1 MLLMV
6 GLFPHEYLIRIEG
19 NRKKMDT
26 KMGVSDLKAKQF
38 ALHKTINGLMEKLPE
53 ESATRKQLANHR
65 ELFDDAVCYLSNS
78 DQRLAFIGNIGTGKT
93 TAICYLLGLLDG
105 EEPILSTGSGRT
117 TLCEVE
123 ISSGSQ
129 LEIEVTPH
137 TEEEVKSYLTD
148 FAQYLHKPDIAES
161 DNSEL
166 FKLSAEVERALRNML
181 DLRISRT
188 KNSEGKRITTDYAK
202 NFAAD
207 YQSVESLTEGL
218 LERIDFSARHQTRF
232 TNDDGVDQNDWLH
245 TTFKF
250 INSCTHPNVGLA
262 KHVRISLPIRL
273 FDNIDY
279 ALSVID
285 TKGVDQTVNRVDLD
299 RCLTDNRTVSV
310 LCCRFNEAPDKT
322 MSGLLK
328 LAKDAGLSQR
338 VAKETVLL
346 ILDRES
352 EAEKI
357 IDIDEPVGDKA
368 EGREIRAEQVV
379 NDLKH
384 TLQLDNID
392 VHFFDVKSDNLKQLN
407 KLLVEKV
414 SVLRDQYA
422 QDIVGIERAISDIET
437 ELVSQTAKAA
447 KNQVKNTLEPWIK
460 KAQGCSPALKEY
472 FLPLINDIKN
482 KGTYAMS
489 VRASVNR
496 RGEWHNLDYYQ
507 LLATGA
513 REQVVDQIGTLKD
526 EFIVLIDNMLSQ
538 NELQPAYALLKQLKQ
553 TTEKRLGDIY
563 QKTFAKGRA
572 VYEEKLSSD
581 DQLWS
586 SLFKEWG
593 VGSGYKDR
601 VSAYSASW
609 FDTQKYPEFENSV
622 TRQVVEEWQHY
633 VSEVRAMLAF
643 E

>member
-1 MLLMV
+1 MN
-6 GLFPHEYLIRIEG
+6 IEIEA
-19 NRKKMDT
+19 
-26 KMGVSDLKAKQF
+26 SDLKDRKKS
-38 ALHKTINGLMEKLPE
+38 LHEVIENLIKKLPE

-65 ELFDDAVCYLSNS
+65 ELFDDAVYYLLNS

-93 TAICYLLGLLDG
+93 TAICHLLGLLDG
-105 EEPILSTGSGRT
+105 DEPILSTGSGRT

-123 ISSGSQ
+123 ISVGTQ
-129 LEIEVTPH
+129 LGIEVTPH
-137 TEEEVKSYLTD
+137 SEVEVKSYLTD
-148 FAQYLHKPDIAES
+148 FAQYLHVSDIAES
-161 DNSEL
+161 DNSES

-188 KNSEGKRITTDYAK
+188 KTPEGKRITTDNAK
-202 NFAAD
+202 SFAAD
-207 YQSVESLTEGL
+207 YQSIESLTDEFL
-218 LERIDFSARHQTRF
+218 KRIDFPARHQTLF
-232 TNDDGVDQNDWLH
+232 TNDDGVDQNQWLH
-245 TTFKF
+245 TTFKA
-250 INSCTHPNVGLA
+250 INSCTHPSVGLP
-262 KHVRISLPIRL
+262 KHIRILVPVRL
-273 FDNIDY
+273 FDNINY

-285 TKGVDQTVNRVDLD
+285 TKGVDQTVNRADLD
-299 RCLTDNRTVSV
+299 SCLTDNRTVSV

-322 MSGLLK
+322 MTGLLK

-352 EAEKI
+352 EAEKV
-357 IDIDEPVGDKA
+357 IDIDEPVGDKT
-368 EGREIRAEQVV
+368 EGREIRAEHMV

-384 TLQLDNID
+384 TLQLDNLD
-392 VHFFDVKSDNLKQLN
+392 VRFFDVKSDDPKQLN

-414 SVLRDQYA
+414 SVLRNQYA
-422 QDIVGIERAISDIET
+422 QDIVDIEKAISDIET
-437 ELVSQTAKAA
+437 ELVSQSAKAA

-482 KGTYAMS
+482 KGTYAAS

-513 REQVVDQIGTLKD
+513 REQVVDQIGALKD

-563 QKTFAKGRA
+563 QKAFAKGRA

-581 DQLWS
+581 NQLWNG
-586 SLFKEWG
+586 LFKEWG
-593 VGSGYKDR
+593 IGLGYKDR
-601 VSAYSASW
+601 VSGNSETW
-609 FDTQKYPEFENSV
+609 FHTRKYPEFESSV
-622 TRQVVEEWQHY
+622 TQQVLKEWQLY
-633 VSEVRAMLAF
+633 VNEVRDMLGS

>member
-1 MLLMV
+1 MS
-6 GLFPHEYLIRIEG
+6 IKIES
-19 NRKKMDT
+19 N
-26 KMGVSDLKAKQF
+26 DLKDRQK
-38 ALHKTINGLMEKLPE
+38 ALHEAIENLMTKLPE

-65 ELFDDAVCYLSNS
+65 ELFDDAVYYLLNS

-93 TAICYLLGLLDG
+93 TAICHLLGLLDG

-123 ISSGSQ
+123 ISAGAQ
-129 LEIEVTPH
+129 LGIEVTPH
-137 TEEEVKSYLTD
+137 TEAEVKSYLTD
-148 FAQYLHKPDIAES
+148 FAQYLHISDTEES
-161 DNSEL
+161 DNLES

-188 KNSEGKRITTDYAK
+188 KNPEGKRITTDNAK
-202 NFAAD
+202 NFAEN

-218 LERIDFSARHQTRF
+218 LERIDFPARHQTRF
-232 TNDDGVDQNDWLH
+232 TNDDGIDQNEWLH
-245 TTFKF
+245 TTFKA
-250 INSCTHPNVGLA
+250 INSCTHPSVDLS
-262 KHVRISLPIRL
+262 KHIRILVPVRL
-273 FDNIDY
+273 FNNINY
-279 ALSVID
+279 SLSVID
-285 TKGVDQTVNRVDLD
+285 TKGVDQTVNRVDID
-299 RCLTDNRTVSV
+299 SYLTDNRTVSV

-346 ILDRES
+346 ILDRDS
-352 EAEKI
+352 EAEKV
-357 IDIDEPVGDKA
+357 IDIDEPVGEKT

-384 TLQLDNID
+384 TLQLDNLD
-392 VHFFDVKSDNLKQLN
+392 VRFFDVKSDDPKQLS

-414 SVLRDQYA
+414 SVLRGQYS
-422 QDIVGIERAISDIET
+422 QDILDIEKAISDIET
-437 ELVSQTAKAA
+437 ELVSQSAKAA
-447 KNQVKNTLEPWIK
+447 KSQVKNTLEPWIK
-460 KAQGCSPALKEY
+460 KAQGCSPSLKEY

-482 KGTYAMS
+482 KGTYAAS

-538 NELQPAYALLKQLKQ
+538 NDLQPAYALLKQLKQ

-563 QKTFAKGRA
+563 QKAFAKGRA

-581 DQLWS
+581 NQLWNG
-586 SLFKEWG
+586 LFQEWG
-593 VGSGYKDR
+593 MGPGYKDR
-601 VSAYSASW
+601 VSGNSETW
-609 FDTQKYPEFENSV
+609 FHTRKYPEFESSV
-622 TRQVVEEWQHY
+622 TRQVVEEWQRY
-633 VSEVRAMLAF
+633 VNEVRDMLGS

>member
-1 MLLMV
+1 MSMK
-6 GLFPHEYLIRIEG
+6 IES
-19 NRKKMDT
+19 N
-26 KMGVSDLKAKQF
+26 DLKGRQK
-38 ALHKTINGLMEKLPE
+38 ALHETIESLMKKLPD

-65 ELFDDAVCYLSNS
+65 ELFDDAVYYLSNS
-78 DQRLAFIGNIGTGKT
+78 GQRLAFIGNIGTGKT
-93 TAICYLLGLLDG
+93 TAICHLLGLLDG

-123 ISSGSQ
+123 ISAGSQ

-137 TEEEVKSYLTD
+137 SEAEVKSYLTD
-148 FAQYLHKPDIAES
+148 FAQYLHISDNAES
-161 DNSEL
+161 DSSES

-181 DLRISRT
+181 DLRTSRT
-188 KNSEGKRITTDYAK
+188 KNLEGKRITTDNAK

-207 YQSVESLTEGL
+207 YQSVDSLVEGL
-218 LERIDFSARHQTRF
+218 LERIDFPSHHQTRF
-232 TNDDGVDQNDWLH
+232 INDDEIDQNKWLH
-245 TTFKF
+245 TTFKA
-250 INSCTHPNVGLA
+250 INSCTHPSVGLS
-262 KHVRISLPIRL
+262 KHICISVPVRL
-273 FDNIDY
+273 FDNINY

-285 TKGVDQTVNRVDLD
+285 TKGVDQTVNRADLD
-299 RCLTDNRTVSV
+299 SCLTDNRTVSV

-322 MSGLLK
+322 ISGLLK
-328 LAKDAGLSQR
+328 LAKDAGLNQR
-338 VAKETVLL
+338 VAKEIVLL

-352 EAEKI
+352 EAEKV
-357 IDIDEPVGDKA
+357 IDIDEPVGDKT

-384 TLQLDNID
+384 TLQLDNLD
-392 VHFFDVKSDNLKQLN
+392 VRFFDVKSDDPKQLN

-422 QDIVGIERAISDIET
+422 ENIDDIEKAISDIET
-437 ELVSQTAKAA
+437 ELVSQSAKAA

-460 KAQGCSPALKEY
+460 KAQSCSPSLKEY

-482 KGTYAMS
+482 KGTYAAS

-496 RGEWHNLDYYQ
+496 RGELHNLDYYQ

-513 REQVVDQIGTLKD
+513 REQVVDQIGKLKD

-563 QKTFAKGRA
+563 QKAFAKGRA

-581 DQLWS
+581 NQLWNV
-586 SLFKEWG
+586 LFEEWG
-593 VGSGYKDR
+593 MGPGYKDR
-601 VSAYSASW
+601 ISGNSETW
-609 FDTQKYPEFENSV
+609 FHAQKYPEFESSV
-622 TRQVVEEWQHY
+622 TRQVVEEWQLY
-633 VSEVRAMLAF
+633 VNEVRDMLGS

>member
-1 MLLMV
+1 MS
-6 GLFPHEYLIRIEG
+6 IKIES
-19 NRKKMDT
+19 N
-26 KMGVSDLKAKQF
+26 DLKDRQK
-38 ALHKTINGLMEKLPE
+38 ALHEAIENLMTKLPE

-65 ELFDDAVCYLSNS
+65 ELFDDAVYYLLNS

-93 TAICYLLGLLDG
+93 TAICHLLGLLDG

-123 ISSGSQ
+123 ISAGAQ
-129 LEIEVTPH
+129 LGIEVTPH
-137 TEEEVKSYLTD
+137 TEAEVKSYLTD
-148 FAQYLHKPDIAES
+148 FAQYLHISDTAES
-161 DNSEL
+161 DNSES

-188 KNSEGKRITTDYAK
+188 KNPEGKRITTDNAK
-202 NFAAD
+202 NFAEN

-218 LERIDFSARHQTRF
+218 LERIDFPARHQTRF
-232 TNDDGVDQNDWLH
+232 TNDDGIDQNEWLH
-245 TTFKF
+245 TTFKA
-250 INSCTHPNVGLA
+250 INSCTHPSVGLS
-262 KHVRISLPIRL
+262 KHIRILVPERL
-273 FDNIDY
+273 FNNINY
-279 ALSVID
+279 SLSVID
-285 TKGVDQTVNRVDLD
+285 TKGVDQTVNRADLD
-299 RCLTDNRTVSV
+299 SYLTDNRTVSV

-346 ILDRES
+346 ILDRDS
-352 EAEKI
+352 EAEKV
-357 IDIDEPVGDKA
+357 IDIDEPVGEKT

-384 TLQLDNID
+384 TLQLDNLD
-392 VHFFDVKSDNLKQLN
+392 VRFFDVKSDDPKQLS

-414 SVLRDQYA
+414 SLLRGQYS
-422 QDIVGIERAISDIET
+422 QDILDIEKAISDIET
-437 ELVSQTAKAA
+437 ELVSQSAKAA
-447 KNQVKNTLEPWIK
+447 KSQVKNTLEPWIK
-460 KAQGCSPALKEY
+460 KAQGCSPSLKEY
-472 FLPLINDIKN
+472 FLPLINDIRN
-482 KGTYAMS
+482 KGTYAAS

-538 NELQPAYALLKQLKQ
+538 NDLQPAYALLKQLKQ

-563 QKTFAKGRA
+563 QKAFAKGRS

-581 DQLWS
+581 NQLWNG
-586 SLFKEWG
+586 LFQEWG
-593 VGSGYKDR
+593 MGPGYKDR
-601 VSAYSASW
+601 VSGNSETW
-609 FDTQKYPEFENSV
+609 FHTRKYPEFESSV
-622 TRQVVEEWQHY
+622 TRQVVEEWQRY
-633 VSEVRAMLAF
+633 VNEVRDMLGS

>member
-1 MLLMV
+1 MS
-6 GLFPHEYLIRIEG
+6 IKIES
-19 NRKKMDT
+19 N
-26 KMGVSDLKAKQF
+26 DLKDRQK
-38 ALHKTINGLMEKLPE
+38 ALHEAIENLMTKLPE

-65 ELFDDAVCYLSNS
+65 ELFDDAVYYLLNS

-93 TAICYLLGLLDG
+93 TAICHLLGLLDG

-123 ISSGSQ
+123 ISTGAQ
-129 LEIEVTPH
+129 LGIEVTPH
-137 TEEEVKSYLTD
+137 TEAEVKSYLTD
-148 FAQYLHKPDIAES
+148 FAQYLHISDTAES
-161 DNSEL
+161 DNSES

-188 KNSEGKRITTDYAK
+188 KNPEGKRITTDNAK
-202 NFAAD
+202 NFSEN
-207 YQSVESLTEGL
+207 YQSVESLMEGL
-218 LERIDFSARHQTRF
+218 LERIDFPTRHQTRF
-232 TNDDGVDQNDWLH
+232 TNDDGIDQNEWLH
-245 TTFKF
+245 TTFKA
-250 INSCTHPNVGLA
+250 INSCTHPSVGLS
-262 KHVRISLPIRL
+262 KHIRILVPVRL
-273 FDNIDY
+273 FNTINY
-279 ALSVID
+279 SLSVID
-285 TKGVDQTVNRVDLD
+285 TKGVDQTVNRADLD
-299 RCLTDNRTVSV
+299 SYLTDNRTVSV

-322 MSGLLK
+322 MAGLLK

-346 ILDRES
+346 ILDRDS
-352 EAEKI
+352 EAEKV
-357 IDIDEPVGDKA
+357 IDIDEPVGEKT

-384 TLQLDNID
+384 TLQLDNLD
-392 VHFFDVKSDNLKQLN
+392 VRFFDVKSDDPKQLS

-414 SVLRDQYA
+414 SVLRGQYS
-422 QDIVGIERAISDIET
+422 QDILDIEKAISDIES
-437 ELVSQTAKAA
+437 ELVSQSAKAA
-447 KNQVKNTLEPWIK
+447 KSQVKNTLEPWIK
-460 KAQGCSPALKEY
+460 KAQGCSPSLKEY

-482 KGTYAMS
+482 KGTYAAS

-538 NELQPAYALLKQLKQ
+538 NDLQPAYALLKQLKQ

-563 QKTFAKGRA
+563 QKAFAKGRA

-581 DQLWS
+581 NQLWNG
-586 SLFKEWG
+586 LFQEWG
-593 VGSGYKDR
+593 MGPGYKDR
-601 VSAYSASW
+601 VSVNSETW
-609 FDTQKYPEFENSV
+609 FHTRKYPEFESSV
-622 TRQVVEEWQHY
+622 TRQVVEEWQRY
-633 VSEVRAMLAF
+633 VSEVRDMLGS